1 MAHGDQA
8 CLPFCASE
16 RGGFVHASFESPRVL
31 NVARE
36 KNNVVHGE
44 WDVGPANGQ
53 SIACCNVCVLKTFR
67 KFAPN
72 RDENGV
78 GLQGLRRYL
87 SLRLI
92 RQVDSRNILHISPLK
107 VPLSTRSRSRRIARF
122 TLAPGSV
129 KLTT

>member
-16 RGGFVHASFESPRVL
+16 RSGFGHASFESPRVL

-78 GLQGLRRYL
+78 GLQGLRGYL

-92 RQVDSRNILHISPLK
+92 RQVRFQKYSSYSPLK
-107 VPLSTRSRSRRIARF
+107 VLLQLVLVR
-122 TLAPGSV
+122 V
-129 KLTT
+129 E